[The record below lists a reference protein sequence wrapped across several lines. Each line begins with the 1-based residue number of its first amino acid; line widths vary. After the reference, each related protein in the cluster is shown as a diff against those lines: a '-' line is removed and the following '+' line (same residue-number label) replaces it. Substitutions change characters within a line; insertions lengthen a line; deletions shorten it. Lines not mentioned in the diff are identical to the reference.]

1 MSAFVDIFGTIVD
14 GVRYDWDSDF
24 LEPYYLY
31 GHPQDIFGILA
42 EKDTD
47 ITFKFQK
54 YPLICLFQDFEEESD
69 DARTTITGITI
80 VIVTET
86 SADYRAKD
94 RYENIYIPTL
104 QPLYE
109 SLISH
114 IKKSKYVFNDDL
126 YKHKKID
133 RLYWGKG
140 DEFGNS
146 GNIGNDK
153 LDAIVISD
161 LTLEIETCKDIYTL
175 RVTEDSS
182 QRVTESGTLRII

>member
-1 MSAFVDIFGTIVD
+1 MSTFVDIFGTIVTA
-14 GVRYDWDSDF
+14 VRADYDPVGG
-24 LEPYYLY
+24 LTPYYLY

-42 EKDTD
+42 EKDND
-47 ITFKFQK
+47 ATFKFQK
-54 YPLICLFQDFEEESD
+54 YPLICLFQDFEEDTD
-69 DARTTITGITI
+69 DAGTTITGITI

-94 RYENIYIPTL
+94 RYENIFTPTL

-109 SLISH
+109 SLLLH
-114 IKKSKYVFNDDL
+114 IRQSSDVYSNDM

-153 LDAIVISD
+153 LDAIVITG
-161 LTLEIETCKDIYTL
+161 LTLDVNQC
-175 RVTEDSS
+175 
-182 QRVTESGTLRII
+182 